1 MTRLG
6 ALGTWRRAMRSP
18 QPVALRNRP
27 SSARPGTERA
37 RSARVVSPSSASSAG
52 TGSSSV
58 WSRWVRSRRT
68 DPVWC
73 AVTTSAPEQGSDL
86 VWVNRA
92 VSIMQ
97 SQESG
102 VTLTEREYKRYI
114 ERLEGCKPHGW
125 SDLWLAVAGIGGGLC
140 AAAVVALI
148 ALPSNTPAAGKEVL
162 GMLAVL
168 GAVMLVLCLIAYFSQ
183 RSHLSEEIDGLKK
196 DFQMQIGSSA

>member
-1 MTRLG
+1 MTRPS
-6 ALGTWRRAMRSP
+6 ALGTWRRATRSP
-18 QPVALRNRP
+18 QPVALRNPP
-27 SSARPGTERA
+27 SSARPGRERA
-37 RSARVVSPSSASSAG
+37 RSVRVVAPSSASRAA
-52 TGSSSV
+52 TRSSSV

-73 AVTTSAPEQGSDL
+73 AVTTSAPEQDSDV

-92 VSIMQ
+92 VGIVQ

-114 ERLEGCKPHGW
+114 ERLDGCKPHGW
-125 SDLWLAVAGIGGGLC
+125 SDLWLAVAGIGGGLS

-148 ALPSNTPAAGKEVL
+148 ALPSNTPAAGKDVL
-162 GMLAVL
+162 GMLALL
-168 GAVMLVLCLIAYFSQ
+168 GAVMLGLCLIAYFSQ
-183 RSHLSEEIDGLKK
+183 RSRLAEEIDDLKK